1 MRIKSL
7 ETVNFFDESKL
18 NWETISDR
26 LLSKTGL
33 RRGSVETAIEER
45 QERRLLATE
54 EQGLSGITTV
64 L

>member
-7 ETVNFFDESKL
+7 FF

-33 RRGSVETAIEER
+33 RRGLSLSIEER